1 MKLAVD
7 PCLLRRLPVPDMFA
21 SVAQAGYQAVELS
34 PRDGFLATG
43 RKTEPSR
50 RSSAA

>member
-7 PCLLRRLPVPDMFA
+7 PCLLKDLNVPEMFA

-34 PRDGFLATG
+34 PFL
-43 RKTEPSR
+43 KPMF
-50 RSSAA
+50 